1 MREGKEHRVFDSI
14 LIANRGEIACR
25 IIRTARELRVRTV
38 AVFSEAD
45 RYSKHVELADEAI
58 CIGASSPAESYLNG
72 QAIISA
78 AVDAAA
84 DAIHPGYGFLSENP
98 EFVELVEAS
107 NLVFIGPSADAIRA
121 MGLKDS
127 AKTKM
132 VEADVP
138 VVPGYHGPS
147 QDNGFLAEQAEKIGY
162 PVMIKAVA
170 GGGGKGMRFVESAGD
185 FQQALK
191 SARGE
196 AETAFGNS
204 AVLIEKFIRSPRH
217 IEVQVFGDGVNAIH
231 LFERD
236 CSLQRRHQKV
246 IEEAPAP
253 GMTDE
258 MRMTMGAAAVRA
270 AESIGYKGAGTVE
283 FIADGENGLSD
294 DGFWF
299 MEMNTRL
306 QVEHPVTEAVTGID
320 LVEWQLRV
328 ASGETLPK
336 RQSELEINGHAF
348 EARLY
353 AEDAAKGFLPVTGCL
368 THLAF
373 PETVRI
379 DSGVRAGDWISPYY
393 DPMIAKII
401 SHGETRSVALK
412 RLADALSRTEVAGTL
427 TNLAFIGKLAR
438 HDGFNKGQVDTGLIA
453 RDMNMLVSKSEP
465 DPSEAAIAGVAAM
478 GLLEMSEWDI
488 GFDIWSPLQRRIVL
502 NNEARSYEVFV
513 KSISARGHDVQAMG
527 ETQQIRHHS
536 GRWFVNDMRM
546 PRVVVANGIVTVFSR
561 YGISFEVDDPLARDA
576 KKGSSADMIEAPMP
590 GLVKAMLVKPE
601 HEVYEGE
608 RVAVLEAMKMEH
620 SLIAERDGV
629 VAEVLVDEGS
639 QVEAG
644 APLVRLKGGK
654 SVD

>member
-1 MREGKEHRVFDSI
+1 MFNSI

-25 IIRTARELRVRTV
+25 IIRTARRLGARTI

-45 RYSKHVELADEAI
+45 RYSRHVEMADEAV

-72 QAIISA
+72 RAIISA
-78 AVDAAA
+78 AIDAGAC
-84 DAIHPGYGFLSENP
+84 AIHPGYGFLSENP
-98 EFVELVEAS
+98 EFVELAEAS

-127 AKTKM
+127 AKARM
-132 VEADVP
+132 VEAGVP
-138 VVPGYHGPS
+138 VVPGYHGPN
-147 QDNGFLAEQAEKIGY
+147 QDDGFLAEQAEKTGY

-170 GGGGKGMRFVESAGD
+170 GGGGKGMRLVESPAN
-185 FQQALK
+185 FQEALE

-196 AETAFGNS
+196 AETAFANR

-253 GMTDE
+253 GMTNE
-258 MRMTMGAAAVRA
+258 MRMAMGAAAVRA

-283 FIADGENGLSD
+283 FIADGGNGLSA

-328 ASGETLPK
+328 ASGENLPK
-336 RQSELEINGHAF
+336 RQSELGISGHAF

-353 AEDAAKGFLPVTGCL
+353 AEDASKGFLPVTGSL

-373 PETVRI
+373 PDTVRI
-379 DSGVRAGDWISPYY
+379 DSGVRAGDHISPYY

-412 RLADALSRTEVAGTL
+412 RLADALLRTEVAGTV
-427 TNLAFIGKLAR
+427 TNLAFLGELAR
-438 HDGFNKGQVDTGLIA
+438 HGDFNKGKVDTGLIA
-453 RDMNMLVSKSEP
+453 RDMKMLVLKSEP
-465 DPSEAAIAGVAAM
+465 DPSATAIAGIAAM

-488 GFDIWSPLQRRIVL
+488 GFNIWSSLQKRIVL
-502 NNEARSYEVFV
+502 HHEGRPYEVFI
-513 KSISARGHDVQAMG
+513 KSISARAHDVLAMG
-527 ETQQIRHHS
+527 VTQEIRHNS
-536 GRWFVNDMRM
+536 GRWLVNGAPM
-546 PRVVVANGIVTVFSR
+546 PRFSVANGMVTVFSR

-576 KKGSSADMIEAPMP
+576 KKGSSADLIEAPMP
-590 GLVKAMLVKPE
+590 GLVKVMLARPGHTV
-601 HEVYEGE
+601 HEGE
-608 RVAVLEAMKMEH
+608 RLAVLEAMKMEH
-620 SLIAERDGV
+620 SLLAERDGV
-629 VAEVLVDEGS
+629 VAEVLADEGS

-644 APLVRLKGGK
+644 AALVRLEGGK
-654 SVD
+654 

>member
-1 MREGKEHRVFDSI
+1 MFNSI

-25 IIRTARELRVRTV
+25 IIRTARRLGARTI

-45 RYSKHVELADEAI
+45 RYSRHVEMADEAV

-72 QAIISA
+72 RAIISA
-78 AVDAAA
+78 AIDAGAC
-84 DAIHPGYGFLSENP
+84 AIHPGYGFLSENP
-98 EFVELVEAS
+98 EFVELAEAS

-127 AKTKM
+127 AKARM
-132 VEADVP
+132 VEAGVP
-138 VVPGYHGPS
+138 VVPGYHGPN
-147 QDNGFLAEQAEKIGY
+147 QDDGFLAEQAEKTGY

-170 GGGGKGMRFVESAGD
+170 GGGGKGMRLVESPAN
-185 FQQALK
+185 FQEALE

-196 AETAFGNS
+196 AETTFANR

-253 GMTDE
+253 GMTNE
-258 MRMTMGAAAVRA
+258 MRMAMGAAAVRA

-283 FIADGENGLSD
+283 FIADGGNGLSA

-328 ASGETLPK
+328 ASGENLPK
-336 RQSELEINGHAF
+336 RQSELGISGHAF

-353 AEDAAKGFLPVTGCL
+353 AEDASKGFLPVTGSL

-373 PETVRI
+373 PDTVRV
-379 DSGVRAGDWISPYY
+379 DSGVRAGDHISPYY

-412 RLADALSRTEVAGTL
+412 RLADALLRTEVAGTV
-427 TNLAFIGKLAR
+427 TNLAFLGELAR
-438 HDGFNKGQVDTGLIA
+438 HGDFNKGKVDTGLIA
-453 RDMNMLVSKSEP
+453 RDMKMLVLKSEP
-465 DPSEAAIAGVAAM
+465 DPSATAIAGIAAM

-488 GFDIWSPLQRRIVL
+488 GFNIWSSLQKRIVL
-502 NNEARSYEVFV
+502 HHEGRPYEVFI
-513 KSISARGHDVQAMG
+513 KSISARAHDVLAMG
-527 ETQQIRHHS
+527 VTQEIRHNS
-536 GRWFVNDMRM
+536 GRWLVNGAPM
-546 PRVVVANGIVTVFSR
+546 PRFSVANGMVTVFSR

-576 KKGSSADMIEAPMP
+576 KKGSSADLIEAPMP
-590 GLVKAMLVKPE
+590 GLVKVMLARPGHTV
-601 HEVYEGE
+601 HEGE
-608 RVAVLEAMKMEH
+608 RLAVLEAMKMEH
-620 SLIAERDGV
+620 SLLAERDGV
-629 VAEVLVDEGS
+629 VAEVLADEGS

-644 APLVRLKGGK
+644 AALVRLEGGK
-654 SVD
+654 